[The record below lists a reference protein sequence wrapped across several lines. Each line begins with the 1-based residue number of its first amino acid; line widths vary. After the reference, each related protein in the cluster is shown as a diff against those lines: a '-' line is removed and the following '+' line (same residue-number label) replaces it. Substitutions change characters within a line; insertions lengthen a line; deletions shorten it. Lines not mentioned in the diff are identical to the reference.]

1 MKFMKAIVLFWA
13 FFVFFGLVP
22 AWAANWVEYGTSS
35 QGDVYSYN
43 KSSVKLV
50 TADVIQVWQRYDF
63 AHPVKG
69 VKSTTVL
76 RQIDCQLSRSKVLSV
91 IDYDFYGG
99 VLHNNTNEDTDWKDI
114 PPNSRLDELRKILC
128 E

>member
-1 MKFMKAIVLFWA
+1 MKALRTIIFLPVLFVLILSNALWS
-13 FFVFFGLVP
+13 
-22 AWAANWVEYGTSS
+22 ANWVEYDASS
-35 QGDVYSYN
+35 KGDVYSYN

-50 TADVIQVWQRYDF
+50 TADIIQVWQRYDF
-63 AHPVKG
+63 ARAVKG

-76 RQIDCQLSRSKVLSV
+76 RQIDCQLNRSKVLSV
-91 IDYDFYGG
+91 IDYDLYGG